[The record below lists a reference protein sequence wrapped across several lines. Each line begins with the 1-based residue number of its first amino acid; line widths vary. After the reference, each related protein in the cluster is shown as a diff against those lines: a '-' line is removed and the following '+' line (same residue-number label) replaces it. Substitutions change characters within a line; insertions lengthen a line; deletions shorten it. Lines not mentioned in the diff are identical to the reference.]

1 MDLRNFIIEQQRSAC
16 RGEPGVHAIANHL
29 AGFQWFIFEADGTIY
44 AGDVLEVFTEYDEVD
59 KLRVDAIALIAS
71 LKSELGEENWMK
83 YFARRKTLLDTSQR

>member
-1 MDLRNFIIEQQRSAC
+1 M
-16 RGEPGVHAIANHL
+16 
-29 AGFQWFIFEADGTIY
+29 
-44 AGDVLEVFTEYDEVD
+44 EVFTEYDEVD